1 MQIATRITVKFFLRK
16 YFTQHSPESCCE
28 LQPHRR
34 KFFHSQPPGK
44 QHKTRGDLF
53 APEPRF
59 CVAYQGASRKK
70 SHFRIIFL
78 LWFIVYDQQQ

>member
-1 MQIATRITVKFFLRK
+1 MQIATRITVKFFMRK

-53 APEPRF
+53 ARNPGFVLLTRGRPVKNHTFALFF
-59 CVAYQGASRKK
+59 CFG
-70 SHFRIIFL
+70 L
-78 LWFIVYDQQQ
+78 